1 MIISLVSLSRWIVI
15 NWLLLI
21 QGGVQILLSM
31 YCKDPKLKLTQVC
44 AVIRQVYGALTVF
57 DAMQHSTE
65 EHKRNILIT
74 RP

>member
-1 MIISLVSLSRWIVI
+1 MNGKTV
-15 NWLLLI
+15 
-21 QGGVQILLSM
+21 
-31 YCKDPKLKLTQVC
+31 KDPKLKLTQVC

-74 RP
+74 GP